1 MATQGPIFE
10 LAGFAWGAPDR
21 LELSGT
27 FVGVPDV
34 PADAPTLVI
43 SGVDGVHR
51 LPVVPES
58 FSGPPEDGRRW
69 EAVFAWQE
77 PPVAFEVAE
86 LQFGDDMVIELP
98 EPDGRRTRSHRKT
111 LSVTRERARSRSR
124 RKAFGPA
131 SEPERPNGGPEADVA
146 IEGDGIQ
153 LLRVQAELLGAQEAL
168 RDAQAALEHTEEEL
182 RRVRHDLV
190 TERELRSNDAERFH
204 QALAAMSETAEQAVT
219 AEQRAAHQL
228 GAEARTMVEEQG
240 AALKRLEA
248 DAATHAK
255 AESEARAE
263 IDALRARVAD
273 LEAAAEEAEEV
284 RAALKR
290 VEAEAATHASAESE
304 ARAELEILRARVADL
319 EPAAE
324 EAEELRAA
332 LQTTRTQAS
341 EARSVVAEA
350 RSDAERLL
358 ARLNGAGDPAGDD
371 DA

>member
-1 MATQGPIFE
+1 METQRPIFE
-10 LAGFAWGAPDR
+10 LARFAWGAPDR

-43 SGVDGVHR
+43 SGADGVHR

-58 FSGPPEDGRRW
+58 LSGPPEDGRRW

-111 LSVTRERARSRSR
+111 LSVTKERARSRSR
-124 RKAFGPA
+124 RKTLSPA
-131 SEPERPNGGPEADVA
+131 SEPERHDHGPEADVA
-146 IEGDGIQ
+146 IEGDGVQ
-153 LLRVQAELLGAQEAL
+153 LLHVQAELLGAQEAL
-168 RDAQAALEHTEEEL
+168 RDAKAALERTQEEL
-182 RRVRHDLV
+182 RRVQHDLA
-190 TERELRSNDAERFH
+190 TERELRNNDAERFH
-204 QALAAMSETAEQAVT
+204 HALATMSETAEQAMT

-228 GAEARTMVEEQG
+228 GAEARTMLEEQA

-248 DAATHAK
+248 EAATHAA

-263 IDALRARVAD
+263 IDGLRARVAD
-273 LEAAAEEAEEV
+273 LEPAVEEAEEL

-290 VEAEAATHASAESE
+290 LEAEAATHATAESD
-304 ARAELEILRARVADL
+304 ARAEIDGLRARVADL
-319 EPAAE
+319 EPAAGE
-324 EAEELRAA
+324 TEELRAA
-332 LQTTRTQAS
+332 LQTATTQAG
-341 EARSVVAEA
+341 EARSVMAEA
-350 RSDAERLL
+350 RSEAERLL
-358 ARLNGAGDPAGDD
+358 ATLNGTRGPGGDGA
-371 DA
+371 